1 MKEQLLLPTFEET
14 IPDYRE
20 TKALALKWLREKQ
33 NFHKQQKSRVLYAYL
48 ALGSAT
54 RDECYEFL
62 ISEWLQDL
70 GPQVKMSSV
79 LARTHELIFED
90 KKLMCIGSKP
100 GANPDG
106 SPVEIIGPG
115 EDKRIRIPH
124 AKLATVDPVV
134 IRESSWPWVLIGILI
149 GYLLGKLD

>member
-1 MKEQLLLPTFEET
+1 MKNQLQLPTFEET

-20 TKALALKWLREKQ
+20 TKAQALKWLRNKS
-33 NFHKQQKSRVLYAYL
+33 NRFKQQRARVLFAYL
-48 ALGSAT
+48 SLGSAT

-62 ISEWLQDL
+62 LSEWLQDN
-70 GPQVKMSSV
+70 GPFIKMSSV

-90 KKLMCIGSKP
+90 KKLKCIGSKP

-115 EDKRIRIPH
+115 EDKRIRVPH
-124 AKLATVDPVV
+124 SKMGTVEPIV
-134 IRESSWPWVLIGILI
+134 IKVPAWPWVILGLMI
-149 GYLLGKLD
+149 GYLLGRMR